1 MKERTASI
9 LKRVAKVSLICS
21 LLVVLLGCLGLA
33 LTGDQDTSDK
43 TSSDARLN
51 LFCLVLFIDGLLLF
65 FVVLPGLI
73 ITFVCGLL
81 SCRSKQHRKASLF
94 LTITSGTLIL
104 AVVLVWG
111 LTA

>member
-1 MKERTASI
+1 MKEKTASI

-33 LTGDQDTSDK
+33 LTGDEDGTPHTSQ
-43 TSSDARLN
+43 ARLN
-51 LFCLVLFIDGLLLF
+51 LFCLVLFIDWLLLF

-104 AVVLVWG
+104 ALVLVWG

>member
-21 LLVVLLGCLGLA
+21 LLAVLLGFLGLA
-33 LTGDQDTSDK
+33 LTGDNPSDK

-51 LFCLVLFIDGLLLF
+51 LFCLVLFIDWLLLF

-104 AVVLVWG
+104 AFVLVWG
-111 LTA
+111 LNA